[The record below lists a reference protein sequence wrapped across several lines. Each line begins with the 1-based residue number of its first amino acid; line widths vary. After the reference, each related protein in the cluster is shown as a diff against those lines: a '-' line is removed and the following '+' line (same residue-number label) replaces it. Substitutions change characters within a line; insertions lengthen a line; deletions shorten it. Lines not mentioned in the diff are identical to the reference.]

1 MSSVAAHVSECP
13 NEQNRRVTPFQTR
26 GICAMQGAFGYEM
39 DLSAMPS
46 EEKECAREQIAV
58 YNQNYRLFQ
67 QGDYYRI
74 TSPYA
79 NHDVTVWSY
88 VSRDR
93 ETAVLCGVY
102 TDLHGNAA
110 PTRAKWKGLAEGAVY
125 DVDGRKFTGAALMH
139 GGMVLPKPDC
149 NYDSFMIFARR
160 V

>member
-1 MSSVAAHVSECP
+1 MQRSRLRYTTRITACSS
-13 NEQNRRVTPFQTR
+13 R
-26 GICAMQGAFGYEM
+26 GIITGSLPRMQ
-39 DLSAMPS
+39 
-46 EEKECAREQIAV
+46 
-58 YNQNYRLFQ
+58 
-67 QGDYYRI
+67 
-74 TSPYA
+74 T
-79 NHDVTVWSY
+79 VTVWSY

-110 PTRAKWKGLAEGAVY
+110 PARAKWKGLAEGAVY